1 MATPIEEALVL
12 KPTQPTTIVF
22 DIADIVA
29 PITTPDYVYQV
40 KYIWDVNTNSYGIWI
55 ATPPDSGPGLIW
67 RFREGRRAGFAAV
80 STITA
85 NGIGEYYFNLFDNTI
100 HQSIFGPTSDWI
112 QLG

>member
-1 MATPIEEALVL
+1 MPTPIEQALVL
-12 KPTQPTTIVF
+12 KPTLPTTIVF

-29 PITTPDYVYQV
+29 PTTTPDYIYQV
-40 KYIWDVNTNSYGIWI
+40 KYIWDIYTNSYGIWV
-55 ATPPDSGPGLIW
+55 ATDPDEGSTLIW

-100 HQSIFGPTSDWI
+100 YQSIFGDGSAWI